1 MTPQEAELLEALRMS
16 LEAPDQTTQA
26 LCTDCGLIVPVDQG
40 HQCRTID
47 PITRTRIPLE
57 LEGMQNDDRYRRAK
71 SYAID

>member
-1 MTPQEAELLEALRMS
+1 MTPQEAELLEAMRVS
-16 LEAPDQTTQA
+16 LAAPEHTTRA
-26 LCTDCGLIVPVDQG
+26 LCTDCGLIVPVEQG

-57 LEGMQNDDRYRRAK
+57 LEGMQNDDRYKRAR